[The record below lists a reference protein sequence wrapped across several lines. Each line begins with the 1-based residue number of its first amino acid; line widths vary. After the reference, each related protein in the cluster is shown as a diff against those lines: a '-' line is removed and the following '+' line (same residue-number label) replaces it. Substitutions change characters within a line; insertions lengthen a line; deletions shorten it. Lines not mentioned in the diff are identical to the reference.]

1 MMILSPSI
9 LSADFSRLGEDI
21 KLLDQGG
28 AKYIH
33 IDVMDGNFVPSIS
46 FGFPVIESI
55 RKITDRVFDVHLM
68 IAAPER
74 YIEQFSKAGA
84 DIITFHIEACNSV
97 KETID
102 AIHALGIKAGIS
114 LKPATPIKEVLPY
127 LEMVDMVLLMTV
139 EPGFGGQSY
148 IETSTEK
155 IKKLRHIV
163 DQRQLP
169 VDIEVDGGINKNNI
183 GMIMEAGA
191 NVIVSGSAIFK
202 GDIVENIRYFHKVF
216 QDGNR

>member
-97 KETID
+97 KETIE

-114 LKPATPIKEVLPY
+114 LKPATPIEEVLPY